1 MPLIVVS
8 LRLSF
13 ILGDGLV
20 LNINLRMRRI
30 IKKAVET

>member
-13 ILGDGLV
+13 ILGDGIE